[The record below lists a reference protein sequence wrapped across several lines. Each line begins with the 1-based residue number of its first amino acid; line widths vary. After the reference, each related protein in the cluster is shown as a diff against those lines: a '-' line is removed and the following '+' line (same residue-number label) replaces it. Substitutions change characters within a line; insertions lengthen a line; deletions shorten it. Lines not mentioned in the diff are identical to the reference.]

1 MEGWIKLHRKMR
13 EWQHYQNPSV
23 RMVFE
28 DLLFAAN
35 SKRRYFHGIEVKRGE
50 TMISVSSL
58 EFNTGL
64 SRKTVI
70 RALNILEDTGEIKR
84 TKFPHGIKTTI
95 TGYDAYQSE
104 EGSGSNGGTDGVADS
119 GIIPPLTPPSTPP
132 TTPPEQ
138 EGKKERIKEDKNN
151 IISLSN
157 ESVSGNPLPD
167 PQTERQESVDFV
179 GLMTFFN
186 RTMDE
191 TNSIIPRV
199 QSIKGKREGNVRAR
213 IKEYGLDKVYEMISK
228 ASRSDFLNGKN
239 SKGWRADF
247 SWLFLP
253 TNFQKVLEG
262 NYDNGNNQQQ
272 QNWRLGRIPGQ
283 TEGKNPLVGYDKIID

>member
-1 MEGWIKLHRKMR
+1 MR

-35 SKRRYFHGIEVKRGE
+35 SKKRYFHGIEVKRGE

-70 RALNILEDTGEIKR
+70 RALKILEDTGEIKR
-84 TKFPHGIKTTI
+84 TKFPFGIKTTI
-95 TGYDAYQSE
+95 TGYDTYQSE
-104 EGSGSNGGTDGVADS
+104 GDSVRNGVSSSVGDS
-119 GIIPPLTPPSTPP
+119 GIIPPPTTPP
-132 TTPPEQ
+132 TTPEQ
-138 EGKKERIKEDKNN
+138 EGKKGRIKEDKNN

-157 ESVSGNPLPD
+157 ESVSGNKLPD
-167 PQTERQESVDFV
+167 PQTERQESIDFV
-179 GLMTFFN
+179 GLMNFFN

-239 SKGWRADF
+239 NKGWRADF

-272 QNWRLGRIPGQ
+272 KNGITGQLPGEAQ
-283 TEGKNPLVGYDKIID
+283 RANPLAGYDKIID